1 MLYKCINQSKHTD
14 LKNMS
19 KRQFFL
25 GVFLASLIGGIV
37 ALAGVSFF
45 IQTEQQTNFDEKQ
58 QGSFVNLLSGKDF
71 TIPDGINFVVSAE
84 IVTPAVVHVN
94 TTIAYSGKQQRDP
107 FQEYFQFPHRN
118 DAGPQQRPMPMSS
131 GSGVIISSDGYIV
144 TNNHVVDGATKVDI
158 SLENNKRYVAKII
171 GTDPST
177 DLALLKIDAKNLPF
191 VKFGNSDNTKI
202 GEWVLAV
209 GNPFNL
215 NSTVTAGI
223 ISAKARNI
231 GILTEVENNLQVE
244 SFLQTDAVV
253 NPGNSGGALVNLAGE
268 LIGIN
273 TAIAT
278 RTGSYSGYS
287 FAVPSTLVK
296 KVMDDLMKHGT
307 VQRGLLGVNIRDI
320 SPELGEFLGK
330 EFPVEQGVY
339 VGGVNDNS
347 GGKEAG
353 LKEGDIIIGVDGRKT
368 NTVANLQEMVA
379 RKRPGDKVEV
389 EYIRDGKTLKTT
401 ATLKNFA
408 GDTAVVKK
416 VIPKTIEFE
425 GVVFEEIKDSVK
437 ETLKLQGGAM
447 ISSVSGEKW
456 RGAGAKPGFIVTS
469 IISGDGRIR
478 VQGAQELVEILAGLN
493 GEEIVVLGMFQDGM
507 EYYFEVEVD

>member
-1 MLYKCINQSKHTD
+1 MT
-14 LKNMS
+14 
-19 KRQFFL
+19 KRQFFI
-25 GVFLASLIGGIV
+25 GMFLASLIGGIV

-45 IQTEQQTNFDEKQ
+45 IQPQPQSNFDEKQ
-58 QGSFVNLLSGKDF
+58 QTSFVNLLSDKNF
-71 TIPDGINFVVSAE
+71 TIPDGINFVTSAE

-94 TTIAYSGKQQRDP
+94 TTISYSGRQQRDP
-107 FQEYFQFPHRN
+107 LQEFFQFPQRDGGN
-118 DAGPQQRPMPMSS
+118 QERPMPMSS
-131 GSGVIISSDGYIV
+131 GSGVIISADGYIV

-171 GTDPST
+171 GTDPTT
-177 DLALLKIDAKNLPF
+177 DLALLKIEATGLPF
-191 VKFGNSDNTKI
+191 VKFGDSDKTRI

-231 GILTEVENNLQVE
+231 GILTGVENNLQVE

-278 RTGSYSGYS
+278 KTGSYSGYS

-296 KVMDDLMKHGT
+296 KVMDDLMMYGT

-339 VGGVNDNS
+339 IGGVNDNS

-353 LKEGDIIIGVDGRKT
+353 LKEGDIIIGVDGRVT
-368 NTVANLQEMVA
+368 NSVANLQEMVA

-389 EYIRDGKTLKTT
+389 EYIREGKTYKTT

-408 GDTAVVKK
+408 GDTEIVKK
-416 VIPKTIEFE
+416 VIPKTFEFE
-425 GVVFEEIKDSVK
+425 GVVFEDIKASLK
-437 ETLKLQGGAM
+437 EALRIQGGAV
-447 ISSVSGEKW
+447 ISTVSGGKW
-456 RGAGAKPGFIVTS
+456 RSAGARPGFIITS
-469 IISGDGRIR
+469 IISSDGRMR
-478 VQGAQELVEILAGLN
+478 VQGAEELIEILDGLN
-493 GEEIVVLGMFQDGM
+493 GEEIVVLGMFQDGT